1 MTHLRATAPSR
12 LARLFAAR
20 LSAPRWLPPATLLL
34 PALALASGGC
44 EGPHKDLVDCA
55 IMSPEC
61 GGTAGGTD
69 LTDATDVST
78 TAATS
83 AGPESSAGPGGTGGT
98 GGASTGGWPDPVSCD
113 GPPDCTDQG
122 GGDLGP
128 VTMPFFR
135 GQVCV
140 PSSVRAGD
148 PIPMRV
154 TACRHPCLAVSQFAY
169 KHMFRCDLNDDPAC
183 EAAANVRF
191 PNVTGSGCPD
201 DVWGKFDMSYC
212 SDYGPIDFAVGP
224 ITLNDQAYEGPASVH
239 VPFLTNADAA
249 EIDGGNDGAAAV
261 WEMIE
266 QHEQPAERTFTVT
279 LSADA
284 TTPADCSG
292 DGCDCYD
299 IGY

>member
-1 MTHLRATAPSR
+1 MTHLRA
-12 LARLFAAR
+12 AA
-20 LSAPRWLPPATLLL
+20 SLLL
-34 PALALASGGC
+34 PALALALGGC
-44 EGPHKDLVDCA
+44 EGPHKDLAECA
-55 IMSPEC
+55 ISSPDC
-61 GGTAGGTD
+61 GGTVADTD
-69 LTDATDVST
+69 LTGGGGTEST

-83 AGPESSAGPGGTGGT
+83 AGPGGSGGSG
-98 GGASTGGWPDPVSCD
+98 GGASSGGWPDPVSCD

-140 PSSVRAGD
+140 PSSARAGD
-148 PIPMRV
+148 PIPLRV
-154 TACRHPCLAVSQFAY
+154 TACRHPCLAVNEFAY
-169 KHMFRCDLNDDPAC
+169 KHMFRCDVEADPAC

-191 PNVTGSGCPD
+191 PNVTGAGCPD

-212 SDYGPIDFAVGP
+212 VDAGPLDFTVGP
-224 ITLNDQAYEGPASVH
+224 ITMNDQPYEGPASVH

-249 EIDGGNDGAAAV
+249 AIQGGDDSATAV
-261 WEMIE
+261 WAMID
-266 QHEQPAERTFTVT
+266 QHEQPADRTLTVT

-292 DGCDCYD
+292 DGCTCYD
-299 IGY
+299 IGF